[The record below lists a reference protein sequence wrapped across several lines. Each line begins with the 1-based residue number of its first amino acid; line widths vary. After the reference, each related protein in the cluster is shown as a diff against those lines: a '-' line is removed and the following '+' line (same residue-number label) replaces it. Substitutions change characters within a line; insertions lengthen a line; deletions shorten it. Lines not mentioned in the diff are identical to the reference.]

1 MSDALFLGIDGGGT
15 QCRARIRDVAGRL
28 LGEGRG
34 GPANIRLGAATAM
47 QSILMAAREAL
58 AGAGLGEADLARLN
72 AGLGLAGAA
81 QTSARERMAAEPHP
95 FASVAIDTD
104 AYAAWLGATQ
114 GADGAILIVGTG
126 SCGFAVV
133 GGERNSVGGWGAV
146 VSDGGSGAVIGR
158 EGIRRAVLAFDG
170 LGEASAL
177 TDALLAEFGGHPEP
191 IVDWA
196 DQAKPADFGRFTPL
210 ILEHAE
216 RRDAVARAIIREAAA
231 AIEAIACRLLALGAP
246 TIALIGGL
254 ADPLRPWLSA
264 AVQARLVAPAADALD
279 GAILMAR
286 GNAGGAKAVLTT

>member
-15 QCRARIRDVAGRL
+15 QCRARIRDAAGRL
-28 LGEGRG
+28 RGEGKG
-34 GPANIRLGAATAM
+34 GPANIRLGATTAM
-47 QSILMAAREAL
+47 QSILAAAREAL
-58 AGAGLGEADLARLN
+58 AGAGLDETDLGRLH

-114 GADGAILIVGTG
+114 GTDGAILIIGTG

-133 GGERNSVGGWGAV
+133 GGERHSVGGWGAV

-158 EGIRRAVLAFDG
+158 EAIRRAVLAFDG
-170 LGEASAL
+170 LAEASPL
-177 TDALLAEFGGHPEP
+177 TDALLADFGGNPEP

-210 ILEHAE
+210 ILAHAE
-216 RRDAVARAIIREAAA
+216 HGDAVAGAIIREAAE

-254 ADPLRPWLSA
+254 AEPLRPWLSA
-264 AVQARLVAPAADALD
+264 AVQAHLVAPAADALD

-286 GNAGGAKAVLTT
+286 GNAEGLKAVLTT